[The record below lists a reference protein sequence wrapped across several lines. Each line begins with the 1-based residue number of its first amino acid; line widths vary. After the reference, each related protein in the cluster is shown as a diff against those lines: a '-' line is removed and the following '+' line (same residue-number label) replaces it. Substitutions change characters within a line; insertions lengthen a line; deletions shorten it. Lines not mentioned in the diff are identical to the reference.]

1 VTAALDAAD
10 AGHLVQQSL
19 ASPDIVASLHR
30 ALSVDVL
37 AVGKAAGPMLEAFT
51 ATSPVPTRHTL
62 SIGIHDAGHPLPDE
76 RSVAAANQALHMA
89 AATTE
94 RDLLVVLLSGGAS
107 ALMALPS
114 DGLELA
120 DKQATV
126 RRLLE
131 AGADITEVNT
141 VRKHLSRIKGGRLA
155 AASAGPVL
163 TLAVSDV
170 VGDNLSVI
178 GSGPTVAD
186 PSTWNDALAVLD
198 RRGGRRTFP
207 AAAVAVLERGDR
219 GELAETPKPGD
230 TRLARSRAIVIGGR
244 KEALAGARHAARA
257 LGFHVH
263 VLTEPVVGEARD
275 AARAYAEAIRQLRP
289 SLRRP
294 ACVLSAGETTVTVRG
309 RGRGGRNQ
317 EFALAL
323 VKPMAAMSPH
333 VAAASVGTDG
343 VDGPTD
349 AAGALV
355 DHTTLAR
362 SASAGVDAD
371 ISLDNNDSYPFFLA
385 LNDLIQP
392 GPTDTNVGDLQVFLI
407 DE

>member
-1 VTAALDAAD
+1 
-10 AGHLVQQSL
+10 
-19 ASPDIVASLHR
+19 
-30 ALSVDVL
+30 
-37 AVGKAAGPMLEAFT
+37 
-51 ATSPVPTRHTL
+51 
-62 SIGIHDAGHPLPDE
+62 
-76 RSVAAANQALHMA
+76 
-89 AATTE
+89 
-94 RDLLVVLLSGGAS
+94 
-107 ALMALPS
+107 
-114 DGLELA
+114 
-120 DKQATV
+120 
-126 RRLLE
+126 
-131 AGADITEVNT
+131 
-141 VRKHLSRIKGGRLA
+141 
-155 AASAGPVL
+155 
-163 TLAVSDV
+163 
-170 VGDNLSVI
+170 
-178 GSGPTVAD
+178 
-186 PSTWNDALAVLD
+186 
-198 RRGGRRTFP
+198 
-207 AAAVAVLERGDR
+207 
-219 GELAETPKPGD
+219 
-230 TRLARSRAIVIGGR
+230 
-244 KEALAGARHAARA
+244 
-257 LGFHVH
+257 

-294 ACVLSAGETTVTVRG
+294 ACVLSGGETTVTVRG

-323 VKPMAAMSPH
+323 VKPMAAMSPY